1 MNFEKISIIIV
12 TYNNANYIEKCV
24 ESALN
29 QTYQNIE
36 VIVVDD
42 GSTDE
47 TESILKKYQNKIK
60 IYKKVNEGVAS
71 ARNLGIKVCNTKYFM
86 FLDSDDYLELNAI
99 EIMYKKM
106 LETNSDIVIGN
117 IEGTKSKDIIIE
129 DDKYE
134 YIFNGKIKYFMVSWN
149 KLMKREIFN
158 DLVYPDI
165 HIAEDDYMIYH
176 ILKKIRKITFISS
189 KTYNYY
195 INPNGLTS
203 KKLDYYKEVIYVFK
217 DRYLFFENTVYKNIF
232 YKMYINYYIYA
243 FCLFKDKN
251 ITNKDLIKE
260 YRKEVKP
267 NNIKYVIFYMFPN
280 LYYKLFNIRRKICKT
295 KYQ

>member
-24 ESALN
+24 ESALK
-29 QTYQNIE
+29 QTYPNIE

-47 TESILKKYQNKIK
+47 TENILKKYQDKIK

-71 ARNLGIKVCNTKYFM
+71 ARNLGIKMCNTKYFM

-106 LETNSDIVIGN
+106 LETNSDIVMGN
-117 IEGTKSKDIIIE
+117 IEETKAKDIIIE

-134 YIFNGKIKYFMVSWN
+134 YIFNAKIKYFMVSWN

-158 DLVYPDI
+158 DLVYPNI

-176 ILKKIRKITFISS
+176 ILKKIKKITFISS

-203 KKLDYYKEVIYVFK
+203 KKLDYYKEIVYVFK
-217 DRYLFFENTVYKNIF
+217 DRYLFFENTEYKNIF
-232 YKMYINYYIYA
+232 YKMYINYYIYT
-243 FCLFKDKN
+243 FCLLKDKN
-251 ITNKDLIKE
+251 ITNKELIKE

-267 NNIKYVIFYMFPN
+267 NSIKYVIFYMFPN

>member
-106 LETNSDIVIGN
+106 IETNSDIVIGN
-117 IEGTKSKDIIIE
+117 IEETKSKDIIIE

-158 DLVYPDI
+158 DLVYPNI